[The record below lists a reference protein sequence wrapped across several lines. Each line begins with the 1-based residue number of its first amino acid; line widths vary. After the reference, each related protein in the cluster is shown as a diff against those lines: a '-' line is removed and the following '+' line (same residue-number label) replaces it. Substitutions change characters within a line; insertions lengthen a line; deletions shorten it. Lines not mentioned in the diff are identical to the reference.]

1 MVDARDAQR
10 VLDAGV
16 LSLGSPIDGLET
28 DRDVDCAKL
37 MPFETGLY
45 ANSEEHG
52 AAVEE
57 LNEDSLRRIEAP
69 DMRAALDNVLGMMA
83 K

>member
-16 LSLGSPIDGLET
+16 LSLGSRIGGLET
-28 DRDVDCAKL
+28 DRDVDRAKL
-37 MPFETGLY
+37 TPFETGLY

-57 LNEDSLRRIEAP
+57 LDEDSLRRIEAM
-69 DMRAALDNVLGMMA
+69 DMRAALDNVPAMMA

>member
-16 LSLGSPIDGLET
+16 LSLGSRIDGLET

-37 MPFETGLY
+37 TPFEGLY

-57 LNEDSLRRIEAP
+57 LDEDSLRRIEAP
-69 DMRAALDNVLGMMA
+69 DMRAALDNVPGMMA

>member
-16 LSLGSPIDGLET
+16 LSLGGPIDGLEA

-37 MPFETGLY
+37 TPFETGLY
-45 ANSEEHG
+45 ADREEHG
-52 AAVEE
+52 AAVKE
-57 LNEDSLRRIEAP
+57 LGADSLRRIEAP
-69 DMRAALDNVLGMMA
+69 EMWAALDNVLGMMA